1 MPPSLNRLL
10 HRSPTPSIDLGVA
23 ASHLSVRVQLPHRTN
38 LLIEMEASTLYVL
51 ASMLRVRA
59 GGIMV
64 MHGEGEL
71 GSLEPLIETAVLAL
85 RELIKG
91 DQNAQR

>member
-1 MPPSLNRLL
+1 
-10 HRSPTPSIDLGVA
+10 
-23 ASHLSVRVQLPHRTN
+23 
-38 LLIEMEASTLYVL
+38 
-51 ASMLRVRA
+51 
-59 GGIMV
+59 

-71 GSLEPLIETAVLAL
+71 GSLEPLIETAVLAV